1 MKEQEQTN
9 QKPENPTVQSDKKDQ
24 SGQPTVLEKA
34 AQTIAGD
41 NKLIETVLKILLSPV
56 TLITGVSL
64 IIFWFHKIN
73 DQKTEIEQLKTENK
87 KLNDEKKEREEEYDK
102 LKKKYKKLK
111 GQDEIDSE
119 NNIAGQNFISTQP
132 KSVDSEGKTTY
143 RSAYL
148 D

>member
-9 QKPENPTVQSDKKDQ
+9 QKQENPPIQPDKKDL

-41 NKLIETVLKILLSPV
+41 NKLMETVLKILLSPIA
-56 TLITGVSL
+56 LITGVGL
-64 IIFWFHKIN
+64 IIFWFHKMN
-73 DQKTEIEQLKTENK
+73 DQKEEIGKLKTEVK
-87 KLNDEKKEREEEYDK
+87 KLTDEKKEQEEDHDK

-111 GQDEIDSE
+111 AGNETETE
-119 NNIAGQNFISTQP
+119 NNMTGQSLIPMQVQP
-132 KSVDSEGKTTY
+132 VDLAKTKTY

>member
-9 QKPENPTVQSDKKDQ
+9 QKQENPPVQPAKKDL

-41 NKLIETVLKILLSPV
+41 NKLMESVLKILLSPI
-56 TLITGVSL
+56 TLITGVGL
-64 IIFWFHKIN
+64 IIFWFHKMN
-73 DQKTEIEQLKTENK
+73 DQKEEINQLKTENK
-87 KLNDEKKEREEEYDK
+87 KLVDEKKEQEDEYDK

-111 GQDEIDSE
+111 EVNETETE
-119 NNIAGQNFISTQP
+119 NNTIGQSFIPMQVQP
-132 KSVDSEGKTTY
+132 VDLAKKKTY